1 MASFIMKQMMGSQLD
16 KVKGNVG
23 KNDKRIICCS
33 ILDSEGEGQ
42 ELINYSTEINMFF
55 IISSFL
61 ILLRRFFFHQSAS
74 LNIVKFTNRMQNR
87 KRVT

>member
-16 KVKGNVG
+16 KVKGTLE

-42 ELINYSTEINMFF
+42 ELINYSTEINLFF
-55 IISSFL
+55 IISSFP
-61 ILLRRFFFHQSAS
+61 ILLHRFFPSICFFKHSQ
-74 LNIVKFTNRMQNR
+74 IYNRMQNR